1 MPLDSIIFRGYQ
13 GDEKELEERIIRF
26 LNLPPYKKVRF
37 MEVWTA
43 GIEVYVMMIFGKA
56 VNKEESILPDG
67 FGYGK
72 LTGDIR
78 DY

>member
-1 MPLDSIIFRGYQ
+1 MPLDSIIFKGYQ

-26 LNLPPYKKVRF
+26 FNLPPYKKVRF

-43 GIEVYVMMIFGKA
+43 GIEVYIMMIFGKA
-56 VNKEESILPDG
+56 KTQEEALPEG

-72 LTGDIR
+72 LTGNIR